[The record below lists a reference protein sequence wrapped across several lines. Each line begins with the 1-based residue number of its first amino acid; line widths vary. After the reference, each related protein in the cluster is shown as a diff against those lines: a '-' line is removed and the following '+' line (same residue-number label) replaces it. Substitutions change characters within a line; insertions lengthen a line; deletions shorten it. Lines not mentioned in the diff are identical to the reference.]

1 MKKLY
6 LLKQGFRA
14 SRKLLLVEL
23 ARHSKFFFPA
33 ITFDPMVAT
42 LIVTDNCNSRCITC
56 TEWRQKSSNEL
67 SLGEISSVLTQLKQL
82 GVRGISITGGE
93 PLLRK
98 DVTDIVR
105 KCSTLRF
112 EDIQILTNG
121 LLLTPDLAEE
131 LLESG
136 VTTMGISLDGLKETN
151 DSVRGIEGS
160 FEKVVSA
167 LKMVGELRDKKYHST
182 ELYVATTL
190 MKPTLNQII
199 PLANLVRDLKVEINF
214 NLIDNS
220 PYFFQIDISDFLI
233 EDQNELDRVVDELHE
248 LKSKHGNIFLISQT
262 HASIEYLRKY
272 FQDPK
277 REDIPC
283 ILGHVCIYIG
293 AHGELYSG
301 CLALKPLG
309 NVREQSLKEIV
320 NSAEYKERLYD
331 MFYKKCPGCSTHH
344 NMNLLYYAPW
354 IKDEILWKLRMKK
367 RHVL

>member
-14 SRKLLLVEL
+14 SPKLLLVEL
-23 ARHSKFFFPA
+23 ARHSKSFFPA

-56 TEWRQKSSNEL
+56 TEWRQKSYNEL
-67 SLGEISSVLTQLKQL
+67 SLGEISSVLNQLKQL

-131 LLESG
+131 LLECG

-160 FEKVVSA
+160 FEKVITA
-167 LKMVGELRDKKYHST
+167 LKMMVELRDKKHYST

-199 PLANLVRDLKVEINF
+199 PLANLVRDLKVKINF
-214 NLIDNS
+214 NLIDSS
-220 PYFFQIDISDFLI
+220 PYFLQTDISDLLI
-233 EDQNELDRVVDELHE
+233 EDQNELDKVVDELHE

-262 HASIEYLRKY
+262 HASIEYMRKY

-283 ILGHVCIYIG
+283 ILGYVCIYIG

-301 CLALKPLG
+301 CLSLKPLG
-309 NVREQSLKEIV
+309 NIREQSLKEIV

-331 MFYKKCPGCSTHH
+331 MFYKKCPGCSSHH
-344 NMNLLYYAPW
+344 NMNLLYCASW

>member
-23 ARHSKFFFPA
+23 ARHSKSLFPA

-67 SLGEISSVLTQLKQL
+67 TLDEISSVLTQLKQL

-160 FEKVVSA
+160 FEKVISA

-199 PLANLVRDLKVEINF
+199 PLANLVRDLKVKINL

-220 PYFFQIDISDFLI
+220 PYFLQTDISDFLI

-248 LKSKHGNIFLISQT
+248 LKRKHGNIFLISQT

-331 MFYKKCPGCSTHH
+331 MFYKKCPGCSSHH

-354 IKDEILWKLRMKK
+354 IKDELLWKLRMKK